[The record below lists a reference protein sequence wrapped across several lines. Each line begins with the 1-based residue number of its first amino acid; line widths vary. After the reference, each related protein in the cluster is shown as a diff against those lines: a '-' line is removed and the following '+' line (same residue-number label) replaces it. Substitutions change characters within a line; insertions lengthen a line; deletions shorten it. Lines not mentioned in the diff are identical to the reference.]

1 MALLAF
7 EDKVL
12 HATTVSNSD
21 DSGIHPPSARFTI
34 GLGGE
39 RIASQTSLYPISLLC
54 SGSLC
59 VCLFVDRNID
69 RCTDQFKTSVVLS
82 TT

>member
-21 DSGIHPPSARFTI
+21 GAGIHPPSARFTI

-39 RIASQTSLYPISLLC
+39 RIASKTRLYPILLVC
-54 SGSLC
+54 SGSLF
-59 VCLFVDRNID
+59 VCLFV
-69 RCTDQFKTSVVLS
+69 C
-82 TT
+82 